1 MAQPADDLFASF
13 DPAPEPAKPPEPVKA
28 KAAPVLAPV
37 VAPASTAPATAGAA
51 AAYSASSI
59 EVLEGL
65 EPVRKRPGMYI
76 GGTDERALHHLF
88 AEVLDNAMDEAV
100 ARHAKLITVDLDVDG
115 YLSVRDDGRGI
126 PVDPHPKHPGK
137 SALEVVMTVLHSGG
151 KFSGKAYETSGGLHG
166 VGVSVVNAL
175 SEHLDVT
182 VWRDG
187 FEWKQ
192 AFSRGHVLAPIQQVQ
207 PSKKRGTLIRFK
219 PDEEIFGVGAAFKPA
234 RLFRMARS
242 KAYLFRGVEI
252 KWSCAPERITDQT
265 PAQALLHFPGG
276 LSDALADRIGEL
288 ETVTP
293 TFAGRVERKGEAG
306 AVEWAV
312 TWSPIGFGEAD
323 GFVSS
328 YCNTVS
334 TPDGGTHE
342 AGFRAALVKGL
353 KAYGELIKEK
363 RAEVITAEDVIANA
377 GALISVFIRNPEFQ
391 GQTKDRLSSPEGARI
406 VEQLLRDPLD
416 HWLTESPKQANALLG
431 FVIDRAED
439 RLRRRKDKE
448 VQRAA
453 ATRKLRLPGK
463 LSDCSRQAAEGTEL
477 FIVEGDSAGG
487 SAKQARDRTTQAILP
502 LRGKILN
509 VASATV
515 DKLRQNVEL
524 SDLALAMGV
533 QPGARFNIDD
543 LRYERIVIMTDADV
557 DGAHIAAL
565 LITFFYRVMPE
576 TIRQGKV
583 FMALPP
589 LYRIS
594 AGPLSEYARDD
605 AHREELLKTVFK
617 GKKVEIGRFKGLGEM
632 MASQLKETTMDPK
645 KRTLARITV
654 PDAESSIEDLVE
666 RLMGKRAEARFQFI
680 QENARFAVE
689 DLDV

>member
-1 MAQPADDLFASF
+1 MAQSAAPSLFDDLP
-13 DPAPEPAKPPEPVKA
+13 DDPAKPASAPVVV
-28 KAAPVLAPV
+28 AAPV
-37 VAPASTAPATAGAA
+37 APAPRAPAEPTPPSAPAPSGG
-51 AAYSASSI
+51 YSASSI

-100 ARHAKLITVDLDVDG
+100 ARHAKVITVDLCAEG
-115 YLSVRDDGRGI
+115 FLSVRDDGRGI

-175 SEHLDVT
+175 AERLDVT

-187 FEWKQ
+187 HEWRQ
-192 AFSRGHVLAPIQQVQ
+192 SFSRGQVLGPIQQVG
-207 PSKKRGTLIRFK
+207 PSKKRGTLIRFR
-219 PDEEIFGVGAAFKPA
+219 PDEDIFGHGAAFKPA

-252 KWSCAPERITDQT
+252 RWTCAAERITDHT
-265 PAQALLHFPGG
+265 PPEAVFHFPNG
-276 LSDALADRIGEL
+276 LADALAERIGAM

-293 TFAGRVERKGEAG
+293 TFAGRMEKKGEAG

-323 GFVSS
+323 GFVQS

-353 KAYGELIKEK
+353 KAYGELAGEK
-363 RAEVITAEDVIANA
+363 RAGVITAEDVIANA

-391 GQTKDRLSSPEGARI
+391 GQTKDRLSSPEGARL

-416 HWLTESPKQANALLG
+416 HWLTESPKQANTLLG

-453 ATRKLRLPGK
+453 ATRKLRLRTVRARPPK
-463 LSDCSRQAAEGTEL
+463 APNCSSSRATRRAARPNRRA
-477 FIVEGDSAGG
+477 IASPRPSCPCA
-487 SAKQARDRTTQAILP
+487 AR
-502 LRGKILN
+502 
-509 VASATV
+509 S
-515 DKLRQNVEL
+515 
-524 SDLALAMGV
+524 
-533 QPGARFNIDD
+533 
-543 LRYERIVIMTDADV
+543 
-557 DGAHIAAL
+557 
-565 LITFFYRVMPE
+565 
-576 TIRQGKV
+576 
-583 FMALPP
+583 
-589 LYRIS
+589 
-594 AGPLSEYARDD
+594 
-605 AHREELLKTVFK
+605 
-617 GKKVEIGRFKGLGEM
+617 
-632 MASQLKETTMDPK
+632 
-645 KRTLARITV
+645 
-654 PDAESSIEDLVE
+654 
-666 RLMGKRAEARFQFI
+666 
-680 QENARFAVE
+680 
-689 DLDV
+689 